1 MKQLS
6 YRLATLVNRLQTLS
20 VDQKDLFGRLN
31 QTTTGQAVDLIN
43 QIAQSG
49 EFLAVIYLVQYL
61 AAQSADVARAA
72 VDAIELLL
80 QDISPELLLQLDFR
94 IRSGT
99 WSVPEHLSRWDDLKY
114 AALQKLF
121 AGDRHVGL
129 LGVASLHRSGYVRQN
144 AVEDLARINSGKELP
159 YLLIRLSDW
168 VPCVRQPAENAV
180 LARIKT
186 DYLQH
191 FVDNLALIEQVKER
205 QRHPG
210 ENRRLELIERI
221 YRMLQL
227 PANFDLLLSSLNHQN
242 LAVRRI
248 CLRLLLGVPEPEIAL
263 TVPHVIHNGD
273 IVIRRQA
280 VGLALRLGLQEQ
292 RPALEE
298 LVCDYTPSIRLAA
311 LRALCTDGG
320 APMDWRLK
328 HYLLDRSAMVR
339 QFAVWQV
346 ATLDPTFDFREFY
359 IQSLEHDNLPQV
371 LASAIAGLGESGK
384 PGDGQLVMRYIE
396 HPQLVVQK
404 SAIKALAKLDIDHHT
419 QSFLLLL
426 ASSRPAVSCVAQ
438 KALAQTKNLVSG
450 SVLLQI
456 LVTSNYWHVKRN
468 ALRLIDQLEKW
479 DRICHL
485 LLAAAQ
491 SDQRVQEQAICY
503 IESCARQYQ
512 TSWQYTCPTTRQKEL
527 LATGLQQV
535 GNVISSQLRQ
545 ELDRAL
551 RVSR

>member
-6 YRLATLVNRLQTLS
+6 YRLRTLINRLQSLS

-31 QTTTGQAVDLIN
+31 QTTTAQAVEIIN

-61 AAQSADVARAA
+61 AAKSVDVARSA
-72 VDAIELLL
+72 VNAIELLL
-80 QDISPELLLQLDFR
+80 RDISPELLIQLDCR

-99 WSVPEHLSRWDDLKY
+99 WSVPEHLCRWDDLKY
-114 AALQKLF
+114 SALQKHF
-121 AGDRHVGL
+121 ARDGQVGL
-129 LGVASLHRSGYVRQN
+129 LGVASMHRSGYVRQD
-144 AVEDLARINSGKELP
+144 AVDDLATVNSGNELP

-168 VPCVRQPAENAV
+168 VPCVRQCAESAV
-180 LARIKT
+180 AMRIKA

-191 FVDNLALIEQVKER
+191 FVDNLALIERVKEQ
-205 QRHPG
+205 QRHQG
-210 ENRRLELIERI
+210 ESLRLALIERI
-221 YRMLQL
+221 YSILQM
-227 PANFDLLLSSLNHQN
+227 PASLDLLLSNLEHKN

-248 CLRLLLGVPEPEIAL
+248 CLRLLLGAQEPELASI
-263 TVPHVIHNGD
+263 VPHVIHNGD

-280 VGLALRLGLQEQ
+280 VGLALRLGMQEQ
-292 RPALEE
+292 LPALEQ
-298 LVCDYTPSIRLAA
+298 LVCDFTPSIRLAA
-311 LRALCTDGG
+311 LRALCTTYG
-320 APMDWRLK
+320 ASMEWRLK

-346 ATLDPTFDFREFY
+346 ATFEPSFDFRLFY
-359 IQSLEHDNLPQV
+359 IQSLDHDNLPQV

-384 PGDGQLVMRYIE
+384 PADGQFVMRYIE
-396 HPQLVVQK
+396 HPELVVQR
-404 SAIKALAKLDIDHHT
+404 SAIRALAKLDIDHYT
-419 QSFLLLL
+419 QTFLRLL
-426 ASSRPAVSCVAQ
+426 ANSRPAVSCAAQ

-456 LVTSNYWHVKRN
+456 LMTSDYWHVKRN

-491 SDQRVQEQAICY
+491 SDARVQELAICY

-512 TSWQYTCPTTRQKEL
+512 TSWQYTCPTARQKEL
-527 LATGLQQV
+527 LATGLDQT
-535 GNVISSQLRQ
+535 GDAIPSQLRE
-545 ELDRAL
+545 ELDQAL
-551 RVSR
+551 RISR